1 MAMQLRPL
9 PTKKLIV
16 SCYLESMKGAERYF
30 IDAVANIENV
40 GALRIEGLFNI
51 AYARGKYPDLFI
63 IGLVKECINGKTVIT
78 PTEGLGAEIISAGA
92 DMVATECYTK
102 FFDFDTGA
110 CFKSRMMFDLGK
122 TTDGS
127 DLFANKDRSGYS
139 IFLDYLD
146 NGHIILAT
154 TYQNLGY
161 KLLNNLREAYPIAKL
176 NFEGGITCKEHID
189 NASYIGADYITIG
202 KAINDPVFIIKQL
215 LGE

>member
-1 MAMQLRPL
+1 MIVRPL

-30 IDAVANIENV
+30 IDSAATLPCV

-51 AYARGKYPDLFI
+51 AYARGQYPDLFI
-63 IGLVKECINGKTVIT
+63 IGLVKECINGETVIT

-127 DLFANKDRSGYS
+127 DLFANKDHAGYS
-139 IFLDYLD
+139 IFIDYLN
-146 NGHIILAT
+146 NGNIILAT
-154 TYQNLGY
+154 TYQQLGY
-161 KLLNNLREAYPIAKL
+161 ELLSNLREAYPSAKL
-176 NFEGGITCKEHID
+176 NFEGGVTCKEHID
-189 NASYIGADYITIG
+189 NASYFDVDYVTIG

-215 LGE
+215 MGEY